1 MKTIALNA
9 DAETAYELFAGAE
22 PSLGDSAM
30 LYRGIYHEIG
40 NEVAILKS
48 ISQRIL
54 RKIEGEHP
62 LVQEIVADLDDLKA
76 KNIKELSPDCS
87 VPKNTR
93 RHSLEFSDLIL
104 HE

>member
-22 PSLGDSAM
+22 PSLGDTTM
-30 LYRGIYHEIG
+30 LYRGIYHKIG

-62 LVQEIVADLDDLKA
+62 LVQEIVADLDALQQSVTQQRALEKA
-76 KNIKELSPDCS
+76 TIATIPHETIKS
-87 VPKNTR
+87 
-93 RHSLEFSDLIL
+93 
-104 HE
+104 